1 MTVVHASWVQGF
13 ATRLL
18 QLRPGKHPLDAVRQ
32 ATHVFE
38 HSSML
43 PPEVAAEDF
52 VASAPVEPPASNAP
66 RNTALDD

>member
-1 MTVVHASWVQGF
+1 MTVIRASWVQGF

-52 VASAPVEPPASNAP
+52 AASALAEQPVSPTP
-66 RNTALDD
+66 RSTALDD

>member
-1 MTVVHASWVQGF
+1 MTVIRASWVQGF

-52 VASAPVEPPASNAP
+52 VASAPAELPLSHPPRSS
-66 RNTALDD
+66 ALDD